1 MKAKKKDKMKIA
13 VAWFFL
19 IFMTFSGNLFA
30 GQFSKIELV
39 DGGIIRGEIVSKS
52 DGVYVVKSDSL
63 GTLKV
68 KESEIRII
76 RVGSAGAMEKEIVS
90 PPKGAAASEIQSLQQ
105 SMMNNDEVMD
115 LVMSLQKNPKMQE
128 LLKDP
133 GFMKAVSSGD
143 ISSLMA
149 NPKFIELL
157 NNPEIKEIRKKVLTP

>member
-1 MKAKKKDKMKIA
+1 MKIV

-19 IFMTFSGNLFA
+19 IFMNFSGNLFA

-76 RVGSAGAMEKEIVS
+76 RVGSAGVTEKGIVS
-90 PPKGAAASEIQSLQQ
+90 PPKGASASEIQSLQQ
-105 SMMNNDEVMD
+105 SMMNNDEVMG

-133 GFMKAVSSGD
+133 DIMKAVSSGD
-143 ISSLMA
+143 ITTLMS
-149 NPKFIELL
+149 NPKFMEFL
-157 NNPEIKEIRKKVLTP
+157 NNPEVREIQKKVLTP

>member
-1 MKAKKKDKMKIA
+1 MKIA
-13 VAWFFL
+13 VACFFL
-19 IFMTFSGNLFA
+19 ILMAFSSHLFA
-30 GQFSKIELV
+30 GQFSKIERV

-76 RVGSAGAMEKEIVS
+76 RVGSAG
-90 PPKGAAASEIQSLQQ
+90 
-105 SMMNNDEVMD
+105 
-115 LVMSLQKNPKMQE
+115 
-128 LLKDP
+128 
-133 GFMKAVSSGD
+133 D

-157 NNPEIKEIRKKVLTP
+157 NNPEIKEIRKEVLTP